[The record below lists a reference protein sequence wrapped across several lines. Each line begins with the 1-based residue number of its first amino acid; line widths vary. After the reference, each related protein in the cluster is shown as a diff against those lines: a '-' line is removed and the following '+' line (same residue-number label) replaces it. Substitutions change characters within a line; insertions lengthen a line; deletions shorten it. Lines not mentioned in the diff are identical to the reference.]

1 MGPRS
6 CGGVAFA
13 VHVLELQELLVGL
26 LMHAFSSRALP
37 TQIHTQYA
45 YVLVCIYIYI

>member
-26 LMHAFSSRALP
+26 LIHAFSSRALRM
-37 TQIHTQYA
+37 YLCV
-45 YVLVCIYIYI
+45 YIYIYEYMLQSS